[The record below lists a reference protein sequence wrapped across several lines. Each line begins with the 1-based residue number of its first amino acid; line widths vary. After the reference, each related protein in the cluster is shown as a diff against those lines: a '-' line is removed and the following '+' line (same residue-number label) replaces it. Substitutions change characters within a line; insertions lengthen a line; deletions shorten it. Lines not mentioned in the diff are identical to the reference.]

1 MKKLAVLLVY
11 LGLCLAALSAQTPQ
25 TRMQGGNMP
34 PGENVAG
41 KVTAVTA
48 DSVTIAPIAGGDPV
62 TVKISDNTRIMKER
76 QPAKLSDVKVDE
88 TVVARGALNGKTMDA
103 MMLFVVNPEMLQR
116 MQQGMGAG
124 QGGFNREDLGKKFIA
139 GEVKAINETKLTIA
153 RPDNQSQDI
162 EVDENTSFKKGS
174 ESVTLADIK
183 VGDFV
188 FGPGEVKDGAFVP
201 KQLNIGRP
209 RMMMVGPGPGAQ
221 GAAPDQKK
229 PEAEKPPKP

>member
-1 MKKLAVLLVY
+1 MAVSPRGNRMKKLAVLLVY

-41 KVTAVTA
+41 K
-48 DSVTIAPIAGGDPV
+48 
-62 TVKISDNTRIMKER
+62 
-76 QPAKLSDVKVDE
+76 
-88 TVVARGALNGKTMDA
+88 
-103 MMLFVVNPEMLQR
+103 
-116 MQQGMGAG
+116 
-124 QGGFNREDLGKKFIA
+124 
-139 GEVKAINETKLTIA
+139 VKAINETKLTIA

-188 FGPGEVKDGAFVP
+188 FGPGEVKDGTFVS

-209 RMMMVGPGPGAQ
+209 RTMIGGPDAQ
-221 GAAPDQKK
+221 GASPD
-229 PEAEKPPKP
+229 